1 MLTPEFI
8 EKEDVVR
15 IHDDQLET
23 YGGQPGILSEHAL
36 ASAIAQPSVTW
47 GGDFLHPTLFDQAAA
62 YLFHIANA
70 HAFVDGNK
78 RTGFAVMV
86 TFLEINGY
94 CLELSEDDAYRLAM
108 SVVTVEGRTSRTKED
123 VARILES
130 CCIFTSAADS
140 VTPSLEL

>member
-23 YGGQPGILSEHAL
+23 YGGQPGILSEHTL
-36 ASAIAQPSVTW
+36 TSAIAQPCATW
-47 GGDFLHPTLFDQAAA
+47 DGKFLHPTVFDQAAA

-94 CLELSEDDAYRLAM
+94 YLELSEDDAYRLSM
-108 SVVTVEGRTSRTKED
+108 SVVTVEGHTSRTKD
-123 VARILES
+123 DIARILES
-130 CCIFTSAADS
+130 CCIFTATANSP
-140 VTPSLEL
+140 TPSLEL